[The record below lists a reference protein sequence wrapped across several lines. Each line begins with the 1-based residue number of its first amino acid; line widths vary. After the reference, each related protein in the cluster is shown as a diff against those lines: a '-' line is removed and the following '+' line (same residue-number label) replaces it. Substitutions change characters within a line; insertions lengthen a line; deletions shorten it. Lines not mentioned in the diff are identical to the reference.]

1 MQPRENCQYKFVLE
15 GGVGLLLCLLHRFVV
30 LLNGEEGKRR
40 KNYGKHLGQCC
51 SVVLLDS
58 CIIFRMSRCAGSS
71 SGVLEM
77 RSLRFLG
84 LEIATVTL
92 S

>member
-1 MQPRENCQYKFVLE
+1 VFASSLCCFSSWKKKRKKGRRIY
-15 GGVGLLLCLLHRFVV
+15 GG
-30 LLNGEEGKRR
+30 
-40 KNYGKHLGQCC
+40 HLGQCC
-51 SVVLLDS
+51 SVVSLYF
-58 CIIFRMSRCAGSS
+58 CIISRMSRCAGSS

-92 S
+92 L